1 MAHSGAAEAPQPTTS
16 DGRTTTMDDEVI
28 IVEEDHAH
36 RTRAAKHSRL
46 WPLRWGT
53 FEWNRALVLAAVRSG
68 VADFW
73 KDKNNYGKVASTKD
87 RLREAFWRLAA
98 TEVSSFD
105 PEREPLESF
114 LHVRSIWSRL
124 QEVLNVYRDAKAYI
138 AGMTETEWQAF
149 LQQGEGPGGQEGT
162 KKQRTVKEYC
172 TLLAWIPAGED
183 DNRYPSDSELLE
195 KGKQMDLHL
204 QVLLDAMEVHNTG
217 VDQKKVDKGKEALKT
232 VRKDA
237 QSLAAER

>member
-1 MAHSGAAEAPQPTTS
+1 
-16 DGRTTTMDDEVI
+16 MDDEVI

-36 RTRAAKHSRL
+36 RVRAAKHSRL

-53 FEWNRALVLAAVRSG
+53 FEWNRALVLAAVSSG

-73 KDKNNYGKVASTKD
+73 KDKNNYGKLTSTKD
-87 RLREAFWRLAA
+87 KLRETVWRLAA
-98 TEVSSFD
+98 TEVTSFD

-114 LHVRSIWSRL
+114 LHVRSLWSRL
-124 QEVLNVYRDAKAYI
+124 QDIICIYRDAKAYT
-138 AGMTETEWQAF
+138 AGMTDTEWQSF
-149 LQQGEGPGGQEGT
+149 LQEGHRSNGQELN
-162 KKQRTVKEYC
+162 KKQRILHDYC
-172 TLLAWIPAGED
+172 TILAWIPAGED
-183 DNRYPSDSELLE
+183 DSRYPTDTSLLE
-195 KGKQMDLHL
+195 KGKEVELNL